1 MNISPVSFNQIS
13 LGTRKIETTR
23 LESSAE
29 NQRYSNAFN
38 RMAKSPI
45 FDALSEDI
53 DEYEFRSGLEDYHT
67 ETAIRTRREIYEDM
81 MKKTVAAEEPAKKA
95 AKITTETQANAVRK
109 LIEQLKIEKSSNPS
123 EAFLIGGQIK
133 RLQGYLKSY
142 EKSILKV
149 LK

>member
-1 MNISPVSFNQIS
+1 MNISPVSFNQVS
-13 LGTRKIETTR
+13 LGARKAEITR
-23 LESSAE
+23 LASSAE
-29 NQRYSNAFN
+29 NQRYSDAFN

-53 DEYEFRSGLEDYHT
+53 DEYTFRSGLEDYQT
-67 ETAIRTRREIYEDM
+67 ETSIRTKREIFEDM

-95 AKITTETQANAVRK
+95 AKITTETQANSIRK
-109 LIEQLKIEKSSNPS
+109 LIEQLKTEKSVNPS

-142 EKSILKV
+142 EKSLLKA